1 MCLLYERL
9 FRLINKGIKMKHY
22 YIVVYQSKI
31 NDRIFKR
38 IVHVSRRTLM
48 SWFDTKTY
56 QLLSFVK
63 ISKREAK
70 RLGYKFD

>member
-9 FRLINKGIKMKHY
+9 FRLTNRGIKMEHY

-31 NDRIFKR
+31 NDRIFQR